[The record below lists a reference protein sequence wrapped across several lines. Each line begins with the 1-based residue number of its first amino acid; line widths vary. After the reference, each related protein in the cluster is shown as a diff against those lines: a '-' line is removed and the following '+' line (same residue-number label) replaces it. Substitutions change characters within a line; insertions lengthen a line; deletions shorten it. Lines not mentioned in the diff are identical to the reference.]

1 MANDTTADDTGS
13 WLAHSG
19 DTVRAASD
27 WLEGWRLDAIFAAL
41 LLWLHAGV
49 TYDFRQHAEG
59 LDFAEEGFLTVPHV
73 VFYAAFVAI
82 SVTLAVV
89 ILANRAGGDSWIGA
103 VPTGYRFALLGAFLF
118 GLGGPVDFLWHT
130 TFGFEEGVEAL
141 TSPTHLLLVTGAAL
155 FVTAPLRAAWG
166 RGLDA
171 SLLRQLPAL
180 VASGLL
186 LNTAAMFSGYGNPLL
201 VPHAA
206 DAEVSGTIMGRGSE
220 TAAAGADGLSVTVA
234 HGAAGMLV
242 FAALVVGLAVTLA
255 RRFRLAP
262 GAFTVVYGIVGVSLT
277 FTGGTE
283 ELVPAMLAFGAVA
296 DVLYRLLDPSPDRS
310 LRFRAFAA
318 AIPTSMVTLYFA
330 TVHLVWGIAWST
342 HVYGGLVVAAGLVGL
357 LVSYVAMPS
366 VRHPDPVEGRGRR
379 SGEVAGV
386 E

>member
-1 MANDTTADDTGS
+1 MTNDTTGGAATLRGRSSDT
-13 WLAHSG
+13 L
-19 DTVRAASD
+19 REASA
-27 WLEGWRLDAIFAAL
+27 WLEGWRLDAVFAVL
-41 LLWLHAGV
+41 ILWLHVGV

-89 ILANRAGGDSWIGA
+89 ILANRVRGESWVGS
-103 VPTGYRFALLGAFLF
+103 VPSGYRLALLGAFLF
-118 GLGGPVDFLWHT
+118 GLGGPMDFVWHT

-155 FVTAPLRAAWG
+155 FVTAPLRAAWA
-166 RGLDA
+166 RGLDT
-171 SLLRQLPAL
+171 SLRRQLPAL
-180 VASGLL
+180 VAAGLL
-186 LNTAAMFSGYGNPLL
+186 LNTATMFSGYGNPLL

-206 DAEVSGTIMGRGSE
+206 DAEVTGTIMGRGSE
-220 TAAAGADGLSVTVA
+220 TAAAGAEGLSVTVA

-262 GAFTVVYGIVGVSLT
+262 GAFTVVYGIVGVSIT
-277 FTGGTE
+277 YTGGTE
-283 ELVPAMLAFGAVA
+283 ALVPAMVAFGLIA
-296 DVLYRLLDPSPDRS
+296 DVLYRLLAPSPARIR
-310 LRFRAFAA
+310 RFRVFAA
-318 AIPTSMVTLYFA
+318 AIPSTMAACYFA

-342 HVYGGLVVAAGLVGL
+342 HVWAGLVAAAALIGL
-357 LVSYVAMPS
+357 LVSYVALPS
-366 VRHPDPVEGRGRR
+366 VRHPDLDGVGRR
-379 SGEVAGV
+379 SVGELQGS

>member
-1 MANDTTADDTGS
+1 MSNDASTGGADTRLGAS
-13 WLAHSG
+13 SE
-19 DTVRAASD
+19 TIRQASD
-27 WLEGWRLDAIFAAL
+27 WLEGPRLDAIFAVL
-41 LLWLHAGV
+41 ILWLHVGV

-89 ILANRAGGDSWIGA
+89 ILANRAAGDSWIDA

-118 GLGGPVDFLWHT
+118 GLGGPMDFLWHT

-155 FVTAPLRAAWG
+155 FVTAPLRAAWV

-206 DAEVSGTIMGRGSE
+206 DAEVTGTIMGRGSE

-277 FTGGTE
+277 YTGGTE
-283 ELVPAMLAFGAVA
+283 ELAPAMLAFGVAA
-296 DVLYRLLDPSPDRS
+296 DVLYRLLEPSPVGI

-318 AIPTSMVTLYFA
+318 AIPTSMVAIYFL

-342 HVYGGLVVAAGLVGL
+342 HVYGGLVAAAGLVGL

-366 VRHPDPVEGRGRR
+366 VRHPDLVEGRHR
-379 SGEVAGV
+379 SEEVAGA